1 VDDNKY
7 IFNIEY
13 YCIKLLKTICFFSQ
27 EVEKRFAD
35 GLPLIDPIEDMGI
48 KEKGLK
54 DCVKVSIYINVVV
67 WVRVRIM
74 VFNTTFSNISVILWW
89 LVYRLYGLVFI

>member
-48 KEKGLK
+48 KEKV
-54 DCVKVSIYINVVV
+54 CQ
-67 WVRVRIM
+67 
-74 VFNTTFSNISVILWW
+74 
-89 LVYRLYGLVFI
+89 